1 MPRLLCVRL
10 AKYIFT
16 KFLAKLEFYP
26 LNMSH
31 RRQPSD
37 RTVSNRPSN
46 GVCHDFWN
54 TGTCRFPNNCKYRH
68 ERPGQA
74 ASVSRSPQQ
83 RAVDAPATFRDSSN
97 RMPLMNSSLASVG
110 EMNFGQ
116 VTQAL
121 NKFCSS
127 SGAFKTLSQ
136 VQIMIN
142 VLASITPES
151 SKLVR
156 DSRLY
161 VRGCLLTRDQSSENR
176 QTAIDQLATVR
187 DTTQP

>member
-1 MPRLLCVRL
+1 MHCVRL
-10 AKYIFT
+10 CQKYIYLQIFFEGLT
-16 KFLAKLEFYP
+16 KLEFRP

-31 RRQPSD
+31 RRQPND
-37 RTVSNRPSN
+37 RTGFGNRPPD
-46 GVCHDFWN
+46 GVCRDFWN
-54 TGTCRFPNNCKYRH
+54 TGNCRFPNCKYRH
-68 ERPGQA
+68 ERPGQLA
-74 ASVSRSPQQ
+74 PTSSSMQQ
-83 RAVDAPATFRDSSN
+83 RADAPATFRDSSN
-97 RMPLMNSSLASVG
+97 RMPPMNLSLAGVG

-116 VTQAL
+116 LTQAL
-121 NKFCSS
+121 NKFCSA

-161 VRGCLLTRDQSSENR
+161 IRGCLLSRD
-176 QTAIDQLATVR
+176 LPVV
-187 DTTQP
+187 